1 MVFTEIDAQTMRSL
15 CTLVKLSKDKGID
28 DEIIINIGQQMGVP
42 KEDTLE
48 VINEWEEQDTIHLQ
62 SEKDKKRFISRCF
75 SHLDGPY
82 HPDQSEVKFYQLV
95 KHQLGLETRFNNN

>member
-28 DEIIINIGQQMGVP
+28 DETIINIGQQMGVP

-62 SEKDKKRFISRCF
+62 SEKDKMRFINRCF

-82 HPDQSEVKFYQLV
+82 NPDKSEVKFYHLV